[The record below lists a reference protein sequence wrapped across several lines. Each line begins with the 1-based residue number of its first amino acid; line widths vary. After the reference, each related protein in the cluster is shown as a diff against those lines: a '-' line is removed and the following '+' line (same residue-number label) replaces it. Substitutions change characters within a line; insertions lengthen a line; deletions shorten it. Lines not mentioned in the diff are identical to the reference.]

1 MLQRETLRQ
10 PLLDSSEQT
19 TTYRVLD
26 ATLTKGVCLGASFS
40 DDDAKFYQPVLP
52 IELPYAGS
60 ERDRIPEENMET
72 IRSRN
77 GRETLRRQDP
87 YERSLP
93 LNSADG
99 GSSPAKRRRGHRQ
112 RLKDE
117 QIDMRYFWAFLGLLA
132 VAVFTFAYVN
142 GGTAELQ
149 NGENAAGKELSDVP
163 EVR

>member
-1 MLQRETLRQ
+1 
-10 PLLDSSEQT
+10 
-19 TTYRVLD
+19 
-26 ATLTKGVCLGASFS
+26 
-40 DDDAKFYQPVLP
+40 
-52 IELPYAGS
+52 
-60 ERDRIPEENMET
+60 MET

-87 YERSLP
+87 CERSLP

-99 GSSPAKRRRGHRQ
+99 GASQAKRKRGHRQ

-142 GGTAELQ
+142 GGNAELQ
-149 NGENAAGKELSDVP
+149 TGENAAGKELSHVP
-163 EVR
+163 EMR